1 MMQPD
6 ILTEELA
13 VIKKR
18 YNMASAA
25 AASMMQELQIPMG
38 RDMAYTLRIPMNI
51 DNHEAITIWILE
63 NLPEDVV
70 IDNEIYELLKS
81 KLIRKMDPDGHTIH

>member
-1 MMQPD
+1 MMQPN
-6 ILTEELA
+6 ILIDELV

-38 RDMAYTLRIPMNI
+38 RYIAYILRIPMDV

-63 NLPEDVV
+63 NLPGDVV
-70 IDNEIYELLKS
+70 IDNEVYELLKS
-81 KLIRKMDPDGHTIH
+81 KLIRKMDPDDQTIH